1 MKDVRRGSV
10 RTINC
15 RHSPADRISRFEL
28 PDKGLVSGV
37 NNMMRLV
44 STWSVAAALVLGFA
58 SLAAAQNG
66 NNNQNNQNNNVGAG
80 PGAAGVVISPDGV
93 LRIRQF
99 GDPNNLLNKR
109 WAADAKAR
117 LPGDLARG
125 SELRKIS
132 LNRLEAAMAAKL
144 AAGEPITDEFKYLA
158 GLTRLQYVFYYPE
171 TKDIVIAGPAEP
183 FGTDASGRVIGVNSG
198 RAVLELQDLVVA
210 LRAYPPGGDPTKELG
225 VSIDPTKEGLE
236 RMQQFLNRIS
246 GNIAPGS
253 APKIV
258 EGLKETLGLQTVS
271 VRGVSPE
278 THFAQVMV
286 EADYRMKLIGI
297 GIEKPPVK
305 LASYVDKA
313 SPSDV
318 SRNALTRWFFTP
330 NYDCVRVTEDS
341 LAMELIGEGV
351 KLVGENELVAA
362 DGTRAASGGGNRAS
376 ELFCQGFTANYPKLS
391 QKVAVYAQ
399 LRNLID
405 IAIAAAYIQQQDFY
419 SQADWKMELFGDENR
434 FAVEVYETPKQV
446 ETACTAVLKGARLMT
461 PVGGGVQV
469 NPLKAISA
477 ENRQKDEQGN
487 ISKAKQ
493 QVKLDN
499 LSKGQW
505 WWD

>member
-1 MKDVRRGSV
+1 
-10 RTINC
+10 
-15 RHSPADRISRFEL
+15 
-28 PDKGLVSGV
+28 
-37 NNMMRLV
+37 MMRLV
-44 STWSVAAALVLGFA
+44 STWSVAAALVLGLS
-58 SLAAAQNG
+58 SLASAQNNNN
-66 NNNQNNQNNNVGAG
+66 NNNQNNQNNGGGG
-80 PGAAGVVISPDGV
+80 PGAAGVVISPEGV

-132 LNRLEAAMAAKL
+132 LNRLEAAMAHKL

-171 TKDIVIAGPAEP
+171 TKDVVIAGPAEP
-183 FGTDASGRVIGVNSG
+183 FGTDASGRVIGVDSG
-198 RAVLELQDLVVA
+198 RAVLELQDVVVA

-225 VSIDPTKEGLE
+225 VSIDPTKEGLQ
-236 RMQQFLNRIS
+236 RMREFLNQIS
-246 GNIAPGS
+246 GRVTPGD
-253 APKIV
+253 AGKIV
-258 EGLKETLGLQTVS
+258 EGLKENLGRQTVT

-297 GIEKPPVK
+297 GLEKPPIK

-313 SPSDV
+313 SPTDV

-330 NYDCVRVTEDS
+330 NYDCVRVTEDN

-351 KLVGENELVAA
+351 KLIGENELVAA

-419 SQADWKMELFGDENR
+419 GQADWKMDLFGDENR
-434 FAVEVYETPKQV
+434 FSVEVCETPKQV
-446 ETACTAVLKGARLMT
+446 ETACTAVWKGTRLMT
-461 PVGGGVQV
+461 PVGGGVSV

-477 ENRQKDEQGN
+477 ENRQKDQEGSV
-487 ISKAKQ
+487 SKVKQ

-499 LSKGQW
+499 LAKGQW